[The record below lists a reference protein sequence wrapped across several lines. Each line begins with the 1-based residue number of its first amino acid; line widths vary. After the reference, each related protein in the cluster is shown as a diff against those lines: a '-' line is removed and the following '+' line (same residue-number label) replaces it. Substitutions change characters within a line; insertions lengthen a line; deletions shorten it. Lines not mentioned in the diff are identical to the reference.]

1 MMLIILYL
9 VDFIYCSMLIFMNLI
24 VFVFILVADNNPLL
38 RPQECFTADNRDFI
52 CCCIFISGKYG
63 YSRILI
69 IFSHIILFD
78 INSHSQIIIS
88 S

>member
-1 MMLIILYL
+1 MLFGQNEFS
-9 VDFIYCSMLIFMNLI
+9 VFGPAQMIFL
-24 VFVFILVADNNPLL
+24 ILVADNNPLL
-38 RPQECFTADNRDFI
+38 RPQECLTADNRDFI
-52 CCCIFISGKYG
+52 CCCIFISGNYG
-63 YSRILI
+63 YRRILI

>member
-1 MMLIILYL
+1 MMLIIIFFVDILLYMTL
-9 VDFIYCSMLIFMNLI
+9 INNVFAPIML
-24 VFVFILVADNNPLL
+24 ILVADNNPLL
-38 RPQECFTADNRDFI
+38 RPQECLTADNRDFI

-63 YSRILI
+63 YRRILI

>member
-1 MMLIILYL
+1 MTLTTLYL
-9 VDFIYCSMLIFMNLI
+9 VDFIFHNTLILVYLIMFM
-24 VFVFILVADNNPLL
+24 FILVADNNPLL

-63 YSRILI
+63 YRRILI

>member
-1 MMLIILYL
+1 MLFGQNEFSVFGLAQ
-9 VDFIYCSMLIFMNLI
+9 MIFL
-24 VFVFILVADNNPLL
+24 ILVADNNPLL
-38 RPQECFTADNRDFI
+38 RPQECLTADNRDFI
-52 CCCIFISGKYG
+52 CCCIFISGKSG
-63 YSRILI
+63 YHRILI

>member
-1 MMLIILYL
+1 MLFGQNEFS
-9 VDFIYCSMLIFMNLI
+9 VFGPAQVIFL
-24 VFVFILVADNNPLL
+24 ILVADNNPLL
-38 RPQECFTADNRDFI
+38 RPQKSLTADNRDFI

-63 YSRILI
+63 YRRILI

-78 INSHSQIIIS
+78 INSHSQVIIS

>member
-1 MMLIILYL
+1 MLFGQNKFSVFGPAQVIFLIL
-9 VDFIYCSMLIFMNLI
+9 M
-24 VFVFILVADNNPLL
+24 ADNNPLL

-52 CCCIFISGKYG
+52 CYCIFISGKYG
-63 YSRILI
+63 YHRILI

>member
-1 MMLIILYL
+1 MMLIIIFF
-9 VDFIYCSMLIFMNLI
+9 VDIILCITLINNVFSPIML
-24 VFVFILVADNNPLL
+24 ILVADNNPLL

>member
-1 MMLIILYL
+1 MLFGQNEFSVFGPAQVIFLIL
-9 VDFIYCSMLIFMNLI
+9 M
-24 VFVFILVADNNPLL
+24 ADDNPLL
-38 RPQECFTADNRDFI
+38 RPQEGLTADNRDFI

-63 YSRILI
+63 YHRILI

>member
-1 MMLIILYL
+1 MLFGQNKFSVFSPAQVIFLIL
-9 VDFIYCSMLIFMNLI
+9 M
-24 VFVFILVADNNPLL
+24 ADNNPLL
-38 RPQECFTADNRDFI
+38 RPQERFTADNRDFI

-63 YSRILI
+63 YHIILI

>member
-1 MMLIILYL
+1 MLFGQNEFS
-9 VDFIYCSMLIFMNLI
+9 VFGPAQMIFL
-24 VFVFILVADNNPLL
+24 ILVADNNPLL
-38 RPQECFTADNRDFI
+38 RPQECLTADNRDFI
-52 CCCIFISGKYG
+52 CCCIFISGKSG
-63 YSRILI
+63 YHRILI

>member
-1 MMLIILYL
+1 MLFGQNEFS
-9 VDFIYCSMLIFMNLI
+9 VFGPAQMIFL
-24 VFVFILVADNNPLL
+24 ILVADNNPLL
-38 RPQECFTADNRDFI
+38 RPQECLTADNRDFI
-52 CCCIFISGKYG
+52 CCCIFISGKSG
-63 YSRILI
+63 YHRLLI